1 MQVAGGSS
9 CSIVNYGSPAER
21 THPAESGKVTQQ
33 PMHGKAEFVAPR
45 VTYTPKPGYVGADE
59 FEYEAF
65 ARSASDRQV
74 RLKVRVRVNVTT
86 E

>member
-1 MQVAGGSS
+1 
-9 CSIVNYGSPAER
+9 
-21 THPAESGKVTQQ
+21 
-33 PMHGKAEFVAPR
+33 MHGKAEFAAPR

-65 ARSASDRQV
+65 ARSAGDRQI
-74 RLKVRVRVNVTT
+74 RLKVRVKVDVTA